1 MPETITET
9 PVEISMA
16 DLIQLCTDIVQ
27 TVGGQKFKVNPSTT
41 AAQVKTADGLDVET
55 RLATLERAASGAAVV
70 RFADTI
76 ADRDAMTGLRP
87 GDIVI
92 VTDATADPT
101 VEIGGARYVSLP
113 DSKGFRKMSED
124 ESMDVVC
131 SWDHIRNKP
140 ASTPESIDL
149 AVAKQHAHANYETIA
164 HLSDD
169 GAGNLLF
176 KGSRVSDGKVWIC
189 SVDSIANTPANLA
202 DGGLVFVS
210 TQAAGSGGSA
220 GTDEAG
226 QQAQA

>member
-1 MPETITET
+1 M
-9 PVEISMA
+9 
-16 DLIQLCTDIVQ
+16 
-27 TVGGQKFKVNPSTT
+27 
-41 AAQVKTADGLDVET
+41 
-55 RLATLERAASGAAVV
+55 
-70 RFADTI
+70 
-76 ADRDAMTGLRP
+76 
-87 GDIVI
+87 
-92 VTDATADPT
+92 
-101 VEIGGARYVSLP
+101 
-113 DSKGFRKMSED
+113 
-124 ESMDVVC
+124 
-131 SWDHIRNKP
+131 
-140 ASTPESIDL
+140 
-149 AVAKQHAHANYETIA
+149 AKQHAHANYETIA